1 VEVVVALLEEILVVV
16 EADRGPLQ
24 LVVQFL
30 LQMEYLQLHK
40 DLVEDLMEMVP
51 VEVVVLV
58 VLVQMEEI
66 LVPGLLFMPVVVV

>member
-16 EADRGPLQ
+16 EAERGPLQ

-40 DLVEDLMEMVP
+40 DLVEDLMEMVL
-51 VEVVVLV
+51 EVVAALV
-58 VLVQMEEI
+58 VLVQMAEI